1 MGSNI
6 DVASTGA
13 LVNRLMNPPDMGAQ
27 FAKGLDTLNAWK
39 QFQANQ
45 AAADAYKQSVDPTT
59 GAFDQGKFNAL
70 TSQGPGS
77 WNFGE
82 TMRSSGAGFGAQ
94 SQATTANLQSTMAQL
109 GATAQFL
116 YPLLQKATAPGGVV
130 SPQEAQ
136 AELDRAHGLGLINNQ
151 VYANTSEQIRQ
162 IPPGGNANS
171 IVIGASIGNEGAM
184 HALGGNVEYHD
195 VGGQV
200 VPVQKFPLGY
210 GFGGGPQVLP
220 KSLTPGETIQTT
232 QVPIPGGK
240 SATVPLWVANQ
251 GGEMV
256 RRYLEE
262 TQPPGYV
269 PGSFNAST
277 YQPPSAP
284 PAGGVTAP
292 GRYPKPPQP
301 PPAEPAQ
308 PSWAQKPPPSSE
320 GGYGVTAGA
329 GYEKTAGASRDAAN
343 ALQAQITQAQDI
355 KPTLSDME
363 SNIRQGATTGV
374 GAVQLGSLRQLLINF
389 GLTPDRSAGDNPN
402 QASAQ
407 AAQEEFNKNS
417 ALLQGYQLQSLGRP
431 SDARQEL
438 SEQSR
443 PGGAISP
450 QGNLN
455 LIHMFQGN
463 QQAIEV
469 VGKAWAQAQKA
480 GWSPDRFNEWAND
493 HFYTAS
499 DAATGGKFNRR
510 VFWMANAPNLKA
522 QQEIY
527 NNIPNNQKEQFK
539 KDLRYAGSQGWVTQD
554 ADGSYRPGSP

>member
-13 LVNRLMNPPDMGAQ
+13 LVNRLMNPPNMADQ

-45 AAADAYKQSVDPTT
+45 AAADAYRQSVDPTT

-82 TMRSSGAGFGAQ
+82 TMRSSGQGFGAQ
-94 SQATTANLQSTMAQL
+94 SNATTANVQSTLAQL
-109 GATAQFL
+109 GAVGQFL
-116 YPLLQKATAPGGVV
+116 TPLAQRIANGEHISG
-130 SPQEAQ
+130 SEAQ
-136 AELDRAHGLGLINNQ
+136 AQLDQAHSMGLINDQ
-151 VYANTSEQIRQ
+151 LYARVAGQIAQ
-162 IPPGGNANS
+162 IPPGGNADG
-171 IVIGASIGNEGAM
+171 IIRGAVIGNDAAM
-184 HALGGNVEYHD
+184 HSMSPNYQGAGGYIFQTAPFARGGNPAAGPVVTTTMTPDTAAQLVPVQLGGN
-195 VGGQV
+195 QTA
-200 VPVQKFPLGY
+200 QMPLGEAIR
-210 GFGGGPQVLP
+210 FLHNNPQ
-220 KSLTPGETIQTT
+220 
-232 QVPIPGGK
+232 
-240 SATVPLWVANQ
+240 
-251 GGEMV
+251 
-256 RRYLEE
+256 
-262 TQPPGYV
+262 
-269 PGSFNAST
+269 
-277 YQPPSAP
+277 YQQLNPNI
-284 PAGGVTAP
+284 TAP
-292 GRYPKPPQP
+292 GRYPQPPQEPQPLATGPDWAQP
-301 PPAEPAQ
+301 PPPN
-308 PSWAQKPPPSSE
+308 PSA
-320 GGYGVTAGA
+320 GGVGVTPRR
-329 GYEKTAGASRDAAN
+329 GYEKTADASTDAAN

-374 GAVQLGSLRQLLINF
+374 GAQQLSGLRQALINF
-389 GLTPDRSAGDNPN
+389 GLTPDRSAGANPN

-407 AAQEEFNKNS
+407 AAQEEFNKNA
-417 ALLQGYQLQSLGRP
+417 ALLQGYQLGALGRP
-431 SDARQEL
+431 TDARQEL
-438 SEQSR
+438 SEASR
-443 PGGAISP
+443 PGGAISA

-455 LIHMFQGN
+455 LIHMLQGN

-493 HFYTAS
+493 HFYTSS

-527 NNIPNNQKEQFK
+527 NNLPDNQKEQFK
-539 KDLRYAGSQGWVTQD
+539 KDLRYAGSQGWITQD
-554 ADGSYRPGSP
+554 ADGNYHPGSP